1 MDERLERYK
10 IQINYYYE
18 MAKSEYLGLN
28 IDQTMRKLKVAFKD
42 KDIKWSDEFEHSDYY
57 DFMLSYKWAYVL
69 CKVDKVYPYNARF
82 RLIWSPRYI
91 SVKINKLVESVC
103 EVLFERFTP
112 NTSIDDTTE
121 L

>member
-1 MDERLERYK
+1 
-10 IQINYYYE
+10 

-28 IDQTMRKLKVAFKD
+28 IDQTMKKLKVAFKD
-42 KDIKWSDEFEHSDYY
+42 KGIKLADEFEHTDYF
-57 DFMLSYKWAYVL
+57 DFTLSYKWWYVL
-69 CKVDKVYPYNARF
+69 CKVDKVYPYNAKF
-82 RLIWSPRYI
+82 RLIWSPKYI
-91 SVKINKLVESVC
+91 SVKIDRLVESVY